1 MDGFFRRFRISGLDG
16 VKKVVCDKRHG
27 MLEAVEELFPQAK
40 HQRYTVHFYRNVFYV
55 TPGSKVKLVAKT
67 LKAIHA

>member
-27 MLEAVEELFPQAK
+27 MLEAVEELFP
-40 HQRYTVHFYRNVFYV
+40 
-55 TPGSKVKLVAKT
+55 
-67 LKAIHA
+67 